1 MRGAQM
7 EYLNVEEIFGKGVH
21 ALENGH
27 IYLALACFEQAA
39 SLDRSPLHCSYLA
52 FCLAK
57 VRSQFS
63 EAVALCREAVKK
75 DPGNAMH
82 YLHLGRIYIMA
93 EQKKR
98 ALMVLRRGLR
108 CENRE
113 LIFHELALIGDRKR
127 PPIPHLERSHPLN
140 RYLGKILGRLG
151 LR

>member
-1 MRGAQM
+1 MRGAKM
-7 EYLNVEEIFGKGVH
+7 EHVHVEEIFEKGVL

-27 IYLALACFEQAA
+27 IYLALACFEEAA

-57 VRSQFS
+57 VRSQFA

-75 DPGNAMH
+75 DPGNAVH
-82 YLHLGRIYIMA
+82 YLHLGRVYVMA

-113 LIFHELALIGDRKR
+113 MILHELAMIGDRKKPVLPKLDR
-127 PPIPHLERSHPLN
+127 GHPLN
-140 RYLGKILGRLG
+140 RYLGIILGRLG

>member
-1 MRGAQM
+1 M
-7 EYLNVEEIFGKGVH
+7 EHVHVEEIFDKGVH

-27 IYLALACFEQAA
+27 IYLALACFEEAA

-52 FCLAK
+52 LCLAK
-57 VRSQFS
+57 VRSQFA

-75 DPGNAMH
+75 DPGNAVH
-82 YLHLGRIYIMA
+82 YLHLGRVYIMA

-113 LIFHELALIGDRKR
+113 MILHELVLIGDRKKPVLPKLDR
-127 PPIPHLERSHPLN
+127 GHPLN
-140 RYLGKILGRLG
+140 RYLGIILGRLG

>member
-1 MRGAQM
+1 M
-7 EYLNVEEIFGKGVH
+7 ERPQIEEIFDKGVI

-27 IYLALACFEQAA
+27 IYLALACFEEAA

-57 VRSQFS
+57 VRSQFA

-75 DPGNAMH
+75 DPGNALH
-82 YLHLGRIYIMA
+82 YLHLGRVYVMA
-93 EQKKR
+93 EQKER

-108 CENRE
+108 CENRGI
-113 LIFHELALIGDRKR
+113 LLHELSLIGDRKR
-127 PPIPHLERSHPLN
+127 PPIPKLERSHPLN
-140 RYLGKILGRLG
+140 RYLGKILGCLG